1 MAVIRRDASS
11 HGDAR
16 ISFVRIDDDDDDD
29 DDDDARDPRLGRVT
43 TRVTRDGGARGV
55 GRVVGARA
63 GE

>member
-16 ISFVRIDDDDDDD
+16 ISFVRIDDDDD

>member
-16 ISFVRIDDDDDDD
+16 ISFVRIDDDDVD
-29 DDDDARDPRLGRVT
+29 DDDDAQDPRLGRVT